1 MSFLSKLA
9 GAAKR
14 MTPRQLLVTAFA
26 CGSSLAILGP
36 SLLAG
41 DPPRPWPEILQDTA
55 TEISLPEAL
64 DLLETPDESRRA
76 VVVGLDLIVATAD
89 AATWAAIDAAA
100 APEEAVAG
108 AEEVDAKD
116 TGAKDGDAKEA
127 EASAAPA
134 DAETALPIDATS
146 FTEAVRAS
154 LPFRPDEL
162 VTRLAET
169 SELDFRVHYATAE
182 GVDGGAVLA
191 TLLSLIPT
199 ILFLVLIVWMMRGM
213 GTTKAWNVIR
223 PEGLKHG
230 FEAVAGIDTAQDE
243 VAEVVEF
250 LRNPAAAS
258 RLGGRMPNGM
268 LLDGPPGAG
277 KTLLARAM
285 AKEAGVPF
293 IALEAASVSGIIMGA
308 GVRKVRKVFSEA
320 RKLAPCIIFIDEID
334 AMGRARGSVSGTV
347 GDEKETTL
355 NALLVELDGFESRE
369 GIFLIAATNRPEIL
383 DKALTRR
390 GRIDR
395 RITMTLPDLE
405 ARRKILAVHLTRVTA
420 DPALDL
426 RAIAGT
432 TYGFSG
438 ADLAALVNEA
448 ALMATRAKRDLVT
461 QEDFRQAR
469 DRLLVGL
476 SGSQRNLTGS
486 DRRLTAVHE
495 AGHALVASLLPEA
508 DPIEKVTIVPQGGA
522 LGFVLQSPDEDR
534 NYETETRLKARIKV
548 AVAGRAAEVLV
559 LGPQAANSGA
569 SSDIEQATRVA
580 RAMVTQFGMSEA
592 GFLKV
597 DPQDPHFIDQTRPV
611 ISHVRAIIEGCR
623 RDVDAL
629 LQANQD
635 ALLRIADRLEERE
648 TLSRAE
654 VQALLQAETGSDRL
668 MAAE

>member
-1 MSFLSKLA
+1 
-9 GAAKR
+9 
-14 MTPRQLLVTAFA
+14 
-26 CGSSLAILGP
+26 
-36 SLLAG
+36 
-41 DPPRPWPEILQDTA
+41 
-55 TEISLPEAL
+55 
-64 DLLETPDESRRA
+64 
-76 VVVGLDLIVATAD
+76 
-89 AATWAAIDAAA
+89 
-100 APEEAVAG
+100 
-108 AEEVDAKD
+108 
-116 TGAKDGDAKEA
+116 
-127 EASAAPA
+127 
-134 DAETALPIDATS
+134 
-146 FTEAVRAS
+146 
-154 LPFRPDEL
+154 
-162 VTRLAET
+162 
-169 SELDFRVHYATAE
+169 
-182 GVDGGAVLA
+182 
-191 TLLSLIPT
+191 
-199 ILFLVLIVWMMRGM
+199 
-213 GTTKAWNVIR
+213 
-223 PEGLKHG
+223 
-230 FEAVAGIDTAQDE
+230 
-243 VAEVVEF
+243 
-250 LRNPAAAS
+250 
-258 RLGGRMPNGM
+258 
-268 LLDGPPGAG
+268 
-277 KTLLARAM
+277 
-285 AKEAGVPF
+285 
-293 IALEAASVSGIIMGA
+293 
-308 GVRKVRKVFSEA
+308 
-320 RKLAPCIIFIDEID
+320 
-334 AMGRARGSVSGTV
+334 MGRARGSVSGTV

-395 RITMTLPDLE
+395 RITMTLPDFE

-495 AGHALVASLLPEA
+495 AGHALVASLLPKA

-534 NYETETRLKARIKV
+534 NYETETRLKV

-592 GFLKV
+592 GFVKV

-611 ISHVRAIIEGCR
+611 ISHVRAIIEDCR
-623 RDVDAL
+623 RDVDTL
-629 LQANQD
+629 LKANQD

-654 VQALLQAETGSDRL
+654 VQALLQAATGSDRL